1 MNKGSR
7 RDFHPEE
14 GGMDKVRKVL
24 EKEGA
29 YVCSGDDF
37 DVYNF
42 ECTTICVYKDGR
54 VRIGGKLPMTSLY
67 GQSQLEEKA
76 KIKLKEI
83 K

>member
-1 MNKGSR
+1 MNKNSVK
-7 RDFHPEE
+7 DFRP
-14 GGMDKVRKVL
+14 GDGRMDKVKKVL
-24 EKEGA
+24 KECT
-29 YVCSGDDF
+29 YICSGDDF

-54 VRIGGKLPMTSLY
+54 IRIGGKLPMTRLY

-76 KIKLKEI
+76 KIELKEI

>member
-1 MNKGSR
+1 MNKDSVK
-7 RDFHPEE
+7 DFRP
-14 GGMDKVRKVL
+14 GNGRMDKVRKVL
-24 EKEGA
+24 EEST
-29 YVCSGDDF
+29 YICSGDDF

-54 VRIGGKLPMTSLY
+54 VRIGGKLPMTRLY

-76 KIKLKEI
+76 KIKLKEM